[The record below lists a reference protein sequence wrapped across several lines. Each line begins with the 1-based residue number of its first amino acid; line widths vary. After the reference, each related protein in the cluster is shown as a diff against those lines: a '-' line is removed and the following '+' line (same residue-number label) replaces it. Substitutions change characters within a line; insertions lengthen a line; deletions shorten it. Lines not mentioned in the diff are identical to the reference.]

1 MPPGKLVAR
10 QWMGQEV
17 VGWRDDTGRICVA
30 NAFCPHLGAKLA
42 PETGGTVRDGRL
54 VCPFHGFTYDTTGAC
69 VATPS
74 GFPAVLSG
82 RRGRTSRRDGA
93 GVRRPGSTAGRT
105 PGATYHR
112 RLC

>member
-69 VATPS
+69 VATPYGSPRFYPDDADAHPGETGRVS
-74 GFPAVLSG
+74 GGRAV
-82 RRGRTSRRDGA
+82 R
-93 GVRRPGSTAGRT
+93 
-105 PGATYHR
+105 
-112 RLC
+112 